1 MVLDFNILCNSDEA
15 VFSDEIRKHMFNS
28 LLHMFA
34 TSEGH
39 IDETKPLLPRKENV
53 ARIL

>member
-1 MVLDFNILCNSDEA
+1 MVLNFSILCNSDEV
-15 VFSDEIRKHMFNS
+15 VFSDEIRKSTFNS
-28 LLHMFA
+28 LLHIFA
-34 TSEGH
+34 PSLGH